1 MESVSI
7 IELSESAI
15 NEHFVKKNKQGCV
28 VNFVYTSNDKQIV
41 AISTPIT
48 SFTIEQYCRTIDL
61 TETAMNEF
69 ISAATEN
76 GYMTAFLNHQS
87 IREKIIA
94 TALKQTYSV

>member
-1 MESVSI
+1 
-7 IELSESAI
+7 
-15 NEHFVKKNKQGCV
+15 
-28 VNFVYTSNDKQIV
+28 
-41 AISTPIT
+41 
-48 SFTIEQYCRTIDL
+48 
-61 TETAMNEF
+61 MNEF